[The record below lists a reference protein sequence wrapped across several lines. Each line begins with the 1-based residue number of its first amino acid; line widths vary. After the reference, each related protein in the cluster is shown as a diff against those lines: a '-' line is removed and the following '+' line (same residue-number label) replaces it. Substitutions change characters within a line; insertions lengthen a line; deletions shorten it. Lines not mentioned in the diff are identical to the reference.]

1 MISDDILLRGL
12 ASLYSMS
19 GLRSQLAQ
27 QLATRITLD
36 NCCSLL
42 TAADAYGC
50 EELKR
55 TTSEKLFSNFASVSK
70 TTAFC
75 ELSIELIE
83 DVLGSDDILDCD
95 ESLVF
100 EAAVRW
106 LGHTSCDGG
115 DRDAFGVRVLSLVR
129 FPLIDSCLLSD
140 VIKVHRLMQGHE
152 RAGLLLEA
160 FEHHALK
167 AAGRAGLKSPRT
179 VARKQSCVFHRSTL
193 LNGHT
198 DAVSCLLSLGDWL
211 VSGSWDNNIKVW
223 SADNWVCV
231 RTLSDHS
238 GAIRALCACH
248 EKLVSCSDDGVVKV
262 WTPGS
267 WTCVRS
273 IESAHEGAVNALT
286 QCRGRLASAGDDGAI
301 KLWGV
306 ASWTCEVSVHHTA
319 SPGDGGGAE
328 GTPVGVMCLEMIGE
342 DRLASGGDDCVVRIW
357 NTADW
362 SCECLLSPHEGEIW
376 ALLHTADGAL
386 VSSSVNGCIRV
397 WRNKSSGGDPSGWE
411 CEHEAHADGS
421 IYALCNL
428 DGRIVSAGGGNTI
441 AVWGAELDWKL
452 EKELLE
458 VGTSDEGLAEGVWS
472 LEVCRGRLVSGLM
485 DGTIRV
491 WT

>member
-1 MISDDILLRGL
+1 MT
-12 ASLYSMS
+12 

-27 QLATRITLD
+27 QLASRITLD

-42 TAADAYGC
+42 AAADAYGC
-50 EELKR
+50 EELKK
-55 TTSEKLFSNFASVSK
+55 TTLDKLFSNFASVSK
-70 TTAFC
+70 TPAFS
-75 ELSIELIE
+75 ELSVDLIE
-83 DVLGSDDILDCD
+83 HVLGSDDILDCD

-106 LGHTSCDGG
+106 LGYTPTDGTS
-115 DRDAFGVRVLSLVR
+115 REALEVRVLRLVR

-140 VIKVHRLMQGHE
+140 VIKMHSLMQRSD
-152 RAGLLLEA
+152 RACLLLEA

-167 AAGRAGLKSPRT
+167 AAGRIGLKSTRT
-179 VARKQSCVFHRSTL
+179 LPRKQSCVFHRSTL
-193 LNGHT
+193 LNGHS
-198 DAVSCLLSLGDWL
+198 DAVSCLLSLGHWL

-223 SADNWVCV
+223 SVDKWVCV

-238 GAIRALCACH
+238 GAIRSLCACN

-273 IESAHEGAVNALT
+273 IESAHEGAVNALI

-306 ASWTCEVSVHHTA
+306 ATWTCEVSVHHT
-319 SPGDGGGAE
+319 SPPGDE
-328 GTPVGVMCLEMIGE
+328 SEDTDRTSVGVMCLELIGE
-342 DRLASGGDDCVVRIW
+342 EKLASGGDDCVVRIW

-376 ALLHTADGAL
+376 ALLHTVDGAL
-386 VSSSVNGCIRV
+386 ISSSVNGCIRV
-397 WRNKSSGGDPSGWE
+397 WRDKGSNNGGDASGWE
-411 CEHEAHADGS
+411 CDHEAHADGS

-428 DGRIVSAGGGNTI
+428 DGRVVSAGGGNTI
-441 AVWGAELDWKL
+441 TVWGAELDWML
-452 EKELLE
+452 EKEVLE
-458 VGTSDEGLAEGVWS
+458 VGTPSEGLAEGVWS